1 MEQSRKNLKLSSIA
15 VLALF
20 GFSFLQIV
28 AELIFGELNNAT
40 IPEDAPENILL
51 ITKIFLF
58 SFGLL
63 LTLPSIYIGIK
74 GLRIAKKPN
83 SSKGHIIWAIILFV
97 IAALSLI
104 SPVIDFINNGFK
116 NGNISGFF
124 SILLEVAVLFEY
136 IQYAVSVRKSV
147 V

>member
-83 SSKGHIIWAIILFV
+83 ASKGHIIWAIILFV

-104 SPVIDFINNGFK
+104 SPVIDFVNNGFK